1 MRLVR
6 PTAMLLLA
14 AAVLLLA
21 GCSSGD
27 PGWTYAP
34 VPSEPPAP
42 SGAPSG
48 EPGSPEPGSPEP
60 GSPAPSGQ
68 PSADPSDDGGGDGAV
83 IQISAVSVKFEQTEL
98 TVPADTPFRIEFA
111 NNDAGIQHN
120 VEIKDQSGASLYRG
134 EIFAGVE
141 TRTYDDVP
149 TLPAGTYQFIC
160 TVHPTMIIEVT
171 AE

>member
-1 MRLVR
+1 
-6 PTAMLLLA
+6 MLLVA

-34 VPSEPPAP
+34 APSETPAP

-48 EPGSPEPGSPEP
+48 EPGSPEPGSP
-60 GSPAPSGQ
+60 APT
-68 PSADPSDDGGGDGAV
+68 DGGGDGEV

-134 EIFAGVE
+134 EIFTGVE

>member
-6 PTAMLLLA
+6 PAAMVLVA
-14 AAVLLLA
+14 VAVLLLA
-21 GCSSGD
+21 GCSSAD

-48 EPGSPEPGSPEP
+48 EPGSPEPGSP
-60 GSPAPSGQ
+60 APSGQ
-68 PSADPSDDGGGDGAV
+68 PSASPSDGGGDGEV
-83 IQISAVSVKFEQTEL
+83 IQISAVSVRFEQTEL

-149 TLPAGTYQFIC
+149 TLPAGTYPFIC